1 MFSPHW
7 SQPAGN
13 ITSSWVLGRC
23 SKKPPAAI
31 CCDQSREIAEMVG
44 STARG
49 PRPALARTLLIS
61 PSTYASS
68 SAGVCVG
75 TAVGSGVGSTKGSTV
90 GVGSG
95 IGVSLDS
102 GMVVGSGATVAGMS
116 TGVGSAADEAPAA
129 TATTKVGAGLG
140 VGSGIAVGAA
150 VGSGAAVGCGV
161 EVGARGVAVVGTSR
175 GAVVGTELASGAGSI
190 PLGRRSIDCVAIEE
204 TDWSVPDR
212 AEFAR
217 NTMTMV
223 AAIVAATFSA
233 RYMAGLA
240 RVEEVMAKKELLED
254 SVAEL

>member
-75 TAVGSGVGSTKGSTV
+75 TAVGSGATV
-90 GVGSG
+90 AEMPAGVGS
-95 IGVSLDS
+95 VP
-102 GMVVGSGATVAGMS
+102 
-116 TGVGSAADEAPAA
+116 DEAPAA

-150 VGSGAAVGCGV
+150 VGSGA
-161 EVGARGVAVVGTSR
+161 
-175 GAVVGTELASGAGSI
+175 VVGTELAGGAGSI
-190 PLGRRSIDCVAIEE
+190 PLGRRSTDCAAIEE
-204 TDWSVPDR
+204 TDWSVPGR

-223 AAIVAATFSA
+223 AAIAAATFSA
-233 RYMAGLA
+233 RDMAGLA
-240 RVEEVMAKKELLED
+240 QVEEVMGEKEPLED
-254 SVAEL
+254 SVAKL

>member
-75 TAVGSGVGSTKGSTV
+75 TAVGSGATV
-90 GVGSG
+90 AEMPAGVGS
-95 IGVSLDS
+95 VP
-102 GMVVGSGATVAGMS
+102 
-116 TGVGSAADEAPAA
+116 DEAPAA

-140 VGSGIAVGAA
+140 VGSGIPG
-150 VGSGAAVGCGV
+150 
-161 EVGARGVAVVGTSR
+161 
-175 GAVVGTELASGAGSI
+175 
-190 PLGRRSIDCVAIEE
+190 
-204 TDWSVPDR
+204 R

-223 AAIVAATFSA
+223 AAIAAATFSA
-233 RYMAGLA
+233 RDMAGLA
-240 RVEEVMAKKELLED
+240 QVEEVMGEKEPLED
-254 SVAEL
+254 SVAKL